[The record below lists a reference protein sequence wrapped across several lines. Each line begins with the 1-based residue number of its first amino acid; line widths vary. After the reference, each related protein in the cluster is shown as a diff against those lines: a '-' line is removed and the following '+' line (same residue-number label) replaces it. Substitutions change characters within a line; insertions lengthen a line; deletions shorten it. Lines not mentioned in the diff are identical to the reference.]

1 LSAFGKAGRKKEAM
15 MRELKV
21 NLDEK
26 LLQRIHRLAK
36 TNGRSFDQEVEAI
49 LRKAVP
55 EEEPE
60 FDRLSDAR
68 RIAAMTPKDR
78 VQTDSTILVRQ
89 ERGA

>member
-1 LSAFGKAGRKKEAM
+1 M
-15 MRELKV
+15 HELKV

-36 TNGRSFDQEVEAI
+36 EHGRSVDQEVEAF
-49 LRKAVP
+49 LLKAVP

-60 FDRLSDAR
+60 FDRLADAL
-68 RIAAMTPKDR
+68 RISAMTPKDR
-78 VQTDSTILVRQ
+78 VQTDSTIMVRE